1 MNMGDTRLVI
11 IIIILVCNLFF
22 RNFVVGNRKETEQ
35 KYGG

>member
-11 IIIILVCNLFF
+11 IIILVRNLFF